1 MRYAILVLVAGMLC
15 GCASSADKISA
26 SYVSPLAYQQY
37 TCQQI
42 GAEGERLSRRAAEV
56 AGVQDQ
62 KATNDAVAT
71 GVAIVLFWPAAFMI
85 SGDGQSAAELGR
97 LRGEMDALEQASIQK
112 NCGIRFAKHPPT
124 PPPQPKPPKW
134 DQTASG

>member
-1 MRYAILVLVAGMLC
+1 MRYPILVMAAGMLC
-15 GCASSADKISA
+15 GCASSADKVTA
-26 SYVSPLAYQQY
+26 SYVSPLAYQHY

-42 GAEGERLSRRAAEV
+42 GAEGERVSRRAAEA

-71 GVAIVLFWPAAFMI
+71 GVALVLFWPAAFMI
-85 SGDGQSAAELGR
+85 SGDGQTAAELGR

-112 NCGIRFAKHPPT
+112 NCGIRFAKPPPT
-124 PPPQPKPPKW
+124 QPPQPKPQKW
-134 DQTASG
+134 EQVASG